1 MTGSRQILLQRIKVW
16 AQKTLLGSDSLFRCI
31 LIRDLET
38 GFVILICEHSGILKL
53 KLYILE
59 EGESLMNSFR
69 GSSLNLAL
77 ELEQKLNM
85 Q

>member
-1 MTGSRQILLQRIKVW
+1 M
-16 AQKTLLGSDSLFRCI
+16 GSDSLFRCL

-38 GFVILICEHSGILKL
+38 GFVILIWEHCGILKL
-53 KLYILE
+53 KLYILD

-77 ELEQKLNM
+77 KLEQTLNV